1 MHRQNSQDL
10 ANVPQISNSLLNQEF
25 LAVAILIGKNHVIKQ
40 ANELVCKIWG
50 RDQKE
55 VLNFP
60 LFDALP
66 EIRDQGAE
74 ELLAKVMTSGK
85 PYIGKEM
92 PVPLKRNG
100 HIETVY
106 FDFTYSPVR
115 DEKTSEIIGITVLAV
130 DVTDRV
136 HATHDLVS
144 SEKRYR
150 TLVEQSPLSMQILSP
165 NGKTLNVNKAWET
178 LWGADMTHLKG
189 YNMLKDQ
196 QLVKLGIM
204 PFIKKGF
211 AGEPTFIPPAK
222 YEPQKT
228 IETMEEVPYRWV
240 QAFIYPIKDE
250 EDRIQEVV
258 LVHQDITELIET
270 EEKADQLA
278 LERSQ
283 LISLNLAK
291 DEFIALASHQLR
303 TPATGVKQYL
313 GIALDGYAGEISTKL
328 RDVLLRANASNER
341 QLNIIEDLL
350 KVAQVD
356 AGTLRIDRR
365 KTELEPL
372 VSDVLR
378 NCEMI
383 FKLREQT
390 VHLTSTAKNI
400 VSSVDVLRLRMV
412 LENIIDNASK
422 YTPAGKSIHV
432 DLSQARDQ
440 IRISIKD
447 EGVGIAK
454 ESLDKLFQKFSRI
467 DNPLSLTVGGTGLGL
482 YWAKKIMELHG
493 GDIYVESA
501 PGKGSTF
508 TVTMPRTTPKSP

>member
-1 MHRQNSQDL
+1 
-10 ANVPQISNSLLNQEF
+10 
-25 LAVAILIGKNHVIKQ
+25 
-40 ANELVCKIWG
+40 
-50 RDQKE
+50 
-55 VLNFP
+55 
-60 LFDALP
+60 
-66 EIRDQGAE
+66 
-74 ELLAKVMTSGK
+74 
-85 PYIGKEM
+85 
-92 PVPLKRNG
+92 
-100 HIETVY
+100 
-106 FDFTYSPVR
+106 
-115 DEKTSEIIGITVLAV
+115 
-130 DVTDRV
+130 
-136 HATHDLVS
+136 
-144 SEKRYR
+144 
-150 TLVEQSPLSMQILSP
+150 
-165 NGKTLNVNKAWET
+165 
-178 LWGADMTHLKG
+178 
-189 YNMLKDQ
+189 
-196 QLVKLGIM
+196 M

-378 NCEMI
+378 NCEMV